1 MVLAL
6 AALVAPLIS
15 QGSYPHPP
23 LLDVRIVGLHLAA
36 AVFGAGLGSLLAL
49 IERAGWRLLT
59 AVTVFLVVFVVRN
72 TPMAP
77 LLKLSTHP
85 TTLQTP
91 VGGPAAWLFLPGL
104 ALVAVA
110 AFLATRRVSA

>member
-1 MVLAL
+1 MA
-6 AALVAPLIS
+6 
-15 QGSYPHPP
+15 
-23 LLDVRIVGLHLAA
+23 
-36 AVFGAGLGSLLAL
+36 
-49 IERAGWRLLT
+49 
-59 AVTVFLVVFVVRN
+59 VFLVLFVVRN

-91 VGGPAAWLFLPGL
+91 VGGPAAWLVLPGL